1 MFPRK
6 YHQISVHQ
14 ASNVINGT
22 TLMFRIPHP
31 KINCI
36 VVTFTSIRITT
47 SESFRK
53 MFILLRYLFWSC
65 WKKKCCWILSRLL
78 IKTDMKKTYLFLT
91 FSFRN
96 LFLTFRF
103 LFGNRLK
110 NIPHRAF
117 YNMYTDKLR
126 DEEQIM

>member
-1 MFPRK
+1 
-6 YHQISVHQ
+6 
-14 ASNVINGT
+14 
-22 TLMFRIPHP
+22 
-31 KINCI
+31 
-36 VVTFTSIRITT
+36 
-47 SESFRK
+47 
-53 MFILLRYLFWSC
+53 
-65 WKKKCCWILSRLL
+65 
-78 IKTDMKKTYLFLT
+78 MKKTYLFLT